1 MSTDFR
7 PLHRRALDVAGG
19 VVARVQAVD
28 LVRPSPCLG
37 WDLGALLGHAI
48 GQNYGFAQAVEAP
61 DAPLSAYA
69 PRPVTADELTRAWQ
83 ASADRLATA
92 FAAAPLDREVLLVEI
107 SPEVRFPVATVVG
120 FHLLDTVVHTW
131 DIATALGEEFR
142 PDDEL
147 VAATFGQAQRVP
159 GGEARERPGAAFAPI
174 VDVETADDWNCALA
188 LLGRR

>member
-1 MSTDFR
+1 MVMSTDLR
-7 PLHRRALDVAGG
+7 LLHRRALDVAGG

-37 WDLGALLGHAI
+37 WDLGALLGHAV
-48 GQNYGFAQAVEAP
+48 GQNHGFAQAVEEA
-61 DAPLSAYA
+61 DAPLESFV
-69 PRPVTADELTRAWQ
+69 PRPVPADELCAAWQ
-83 ASADRLATA
+83 ESADRLATA

-107 SPEVRFPVATVVG
+107 SPEIRFPLATVVG

-159 GGEARERPGAAFAPI
+159 GGEARERPGA
-174 VDVETADDWNCALA
+174 
-188 LLGRR
+188 